1 MSIFD
6 EKIKGIYLI
15 HIFKF
20 AMFFNIIHTCVYR
33 QHIENESKFESKFE
47 NVYKIFMPF
56 FVSQRDTFSQDK
68 KICITCKIYENR
80 CTFIYV
86 YTGISCQ
93 F

>member
-1 MSIFD
+1 MKIYIKCLVFCQKVSIFD

-33 QHIENESKFESKFE
+33 QHSKFE

-56 FVSQRDTFSQDK
+56 FVSQRDIFT
-68 KICITCKIYENR
+68 R
-80 CTFIYV
+80 
-86 YTGISCQ
+86 
-93 F
+93 

>member
-1 MSIFD
+1 
-6 EKIKGIYLI
+6 
-15 HIFKF
+15 
-20 AMFFNIIHTCVYR
+20 
-33 QHIENESKFESKFE
+33 
-47 NVYKIFMPF
+47 MPF

>member
-1 MSIFD
+1 
-6 EKIKGIYLI
+6 
-15 HIFKF
+15 
-20 AMFFNIIHTCVYR
+20 
-33 QHIENESKFESKFE
+33 
-47 NVYKIFMPF
+47 MPF

-68 KICITCKIYENR
+68 KICITYKIYENR